1 MAVIAYLNPFKVF
14 RDFIRQPIESFVNDQ
29 YTGYKKKTNE
39 SITSVKE
46 LLYRAGVVAVL
57 LSAILWISIFFYVI
71 FYYTYMPNVTHVR
84 PVHLQ
89 FK

>member
-1 MAVIAYLNPFKVF
+1 MF
-14 RDFIRQPIESFVNDQ
+14 REFIRAPVQSFVTDQ
-29 YTGYKKKTNE
+29 YMGYKKKTNE

-46 LLYRAGVVAVL
+46 LIYKAGIL
-57 LSAILWISIFFYVI
+57 LVFFSAILWISVFMYIV
-71 FYYTYMPNVTHVR
+71 FYYTYMPNVSHIR

>member
-1 MAVIAYLNPFKVF
+1 MSLPIYLNPFRVF
-14 RDFIRQPIESFVNDQ
+14 REYVRTPVEVFIARQ
-29 YTGYKKKTNE
+29 YLGYKKKTDE
-39 SITSVKE
+39 GISSVKE
-46 LLYRAGVVAVL
+46 LLYRAGVISVFL
-57 LSAILWISIFFYVI
+57 TAIVWISVFMYVV